1 MRQPTR
7 RNKDRLA
14 LAGRR
19 FVAFFLFGV
28 LAVGIFTF
36 WQLAIPLWQAVV
48 LLVIVGLITGASAAA
63 LGAFVDLHSSER
75 ESK

>member
-28 LAVGIFTF
+28 LAVGIFTI

-48 LLVIVGLITGASAAA
+48 
-63 LGAFVDLHSSER
+63 
-75 ESK
+75 